1 MGDSMIQALDYR
13 GKICVVTG
21 GTDGTSAAIITA
33 LVAMGAEVYTLDI
46 YECKIPGIKGYI
58 ACDLANSMDIDNAFN
73 YLPKNIDAFFGVSE
87 LSGVNSGYISTFN
100 YNFMANKYII
110 EKYLRWRMP
119 AGGAIVLLGSTV
131 GLNWQ
136 TYKGE
141 QDLFVHANSWDETTK
156 KLTELSSFSP
166 SYFSYILSKRCL
178 MQLVNEKVMEFGKV
192 GIRINTVV
200 QGFSNAGLLNEF
212 FDLLGGQAE
221 VFQNSKI
228 DYKVA
233 RPEEIAYPCL
243 FLNSPA
249 ASFILGAELPVDFG
263 NYALSRIGEFKIF
276 GNLPATKKKVQLN
289 EKRRIEKLN
298 K

>member
-1 MGDSMIQALDYR
+1 MIQALDYK
-13 GKICVVTG
+13 GKVCVVTG
-21 GTDGTSAAIITA
+21 GTDGTSKAIIES
-33 LVAMGAEVYTLDI
+33 LVIMGAEVYTLDI
-46 YECKIPGIKGYI
+46 YECKVPGIKGYI
-58 ACDLANSMDIDNAFN
+58 SCDLANSMDIDNAFN
-73 YLPKNIDAFFGVSE
+73 YLPKQIDAFFGVSE

-100 YNFMANKYII
+100 YNFMANKYIV
-110 EKYLRWRMP
+110 EKYLRWRMQP
-119 AGGAIVLLGSTV
+119 GGAIVLLGSTV

-136 TYKGE
+136 SYKQE
-141 QDLFVHANSWDETTK
+141 QDLFVHAKNWDDTSA
-156 KLTELSSFSP
+156 KLTELSNMSP
-166 SYFSYILSKRCL
+166 SYFSYIFSKRCL
-178 MQLVNEKVMEFGKV
+178 MQFVNEKVLEFGKV

-212 FDLLGGQAE
+212 FDLLGGQSE
-221 VFQNSKI
+221 VFKNSKI

-233 RPEEIAYPCL
+233 TPYEIAYPCL
-243 FLNSPA
+243 FLNSSA